1 MKILRQIFLILL
13 FYLLG
18 EFISL
23 AIGWIIP
30 NFYFPGAI
38 LGMMLLLPFLLYKK
52 LNIDE
57 VGGFLSTN
65 MSFFFIPAAVSVL
78 EYINLLQSTFLIIL
92 VIIIL
97 STLISFF
104 AIIGVLTLLKKWEDK
119 RGVAHE

>member
-104 AIIGVLTLLKKWEDK
+104 AIIGVLTLLKKREDK

>member
-18 EFISL
+18 EFLSL
-23 AIGWIIP
+23 AVGWVIP
-30 NFYFPGAI
+30 GFYFPGAI
-38 LGMMLLLPFLLYKK
+38 LGMMMLLPFLLNKK

-57 VGGFLSTN
+57 VGGFLSAN

-92 VIIIL
+92 LIIIL

-104 AIIGVLTLLKKWEDK
+104 AIIGVLTLLKKWEAK

>member
-18 EFISL
+18 ELLSL
-23 AIGWIIP
+23 SIGFLIP
-30 NFYFPGAI
+30 GFYFPGAI
-38 LGMMLLLPFLLYKK
+38 LGMILLLPLLLNKK

-57 VGGFLSTN
+57 VGGFLSAN

-78 EYINLLQSTFLIIL
+78 EYINLLQSTFLIIFL
-92 VIIIL
+92 IITL

-104 AIIGVLTLLKKWEDK
+104 AIIGSLTLIKQWEAR
-119 RGVAHE
+119 RGVSHE